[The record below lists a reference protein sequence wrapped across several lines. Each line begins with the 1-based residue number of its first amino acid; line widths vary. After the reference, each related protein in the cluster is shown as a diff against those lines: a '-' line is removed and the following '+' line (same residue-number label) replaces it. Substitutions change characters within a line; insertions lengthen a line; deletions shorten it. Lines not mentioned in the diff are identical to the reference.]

1 MFVSPKK
8 PHVPTAP
15 TVRFVLLPG
24 PDRKRTRSPYGYRL
38 IHRAADA
45 SQPGCVMSWEVW
57 GGRLL
62 YQVALERLEGGDLRW
77 HCTCPDWIYRAEN
90 EGRWCKHIHGLLQ
103 IGRVVGEPIPVLM
116 PNPALGA

>member
-24 PDRKRTRSPYGYRL
+24 SDRKRTRSPYGYRL

-62 YQVALERLEGGDLRW
+62 YQVALERLVGGDLVVRGHRGDRTAW
-77 HCTCPDWIYRAEN
+77 R
-90 EGRWCKHIHGLLQ
+90 GRRG
-103 IGRVVGEPIPVLM
+103 GVP
-116 PNPALGA
+116 PATAPARCDAVDRGHRDPS